1 MRMKHQRGLS
11 LVGLIIVASIVA
23 FVALVGFKLLPSYI
37 EYFTVQKVLR
47 DLARSPEMRGA
58 SVKDVK
64 IAFEK
69 RAEIDNISSLKA
81 DDLEI
86 TKEGSGGFT
95 IVASYG
101 VKVPLFAN
109 VSACID
115 FEVRN

>member
-1 MRMKHQRGLS
+1 MKHQRGLS
-11 LVGLIIVASIVA
+11 LVGLIIVASILAVL
-23 FVALVGFKLLPSYI
+23 ALIGFKLMPTYI
-37 EYFTVQKVLR
+37 EYFTVQKVIR

-58 SVKDVK
+58 SVKDIKV
-64 IAFEK
+64 AFEK
-69 RAEIDNISSLKA
+69 RAEIDNISSLKG

-95 IVASYG
+95 IAASYA

-115 FEVRN
+115 FDVHN